1 MKKKYK
7 PEERGPQTVK
17 DSLCEYQKKLVP
29 DGITRFITQ
38 GELDRECMTVEQ
50 SKALLLEK
58 VNSYFHHS

>member
-1 MKKKYK
+1 MKKKYRPK
-7 PEERGPQTVK
+7 EGEPQTAK
-17 DSLCEYQKKLVP
+17 DSLCKYQKKLIP

-38 GELDRECMTVEQ
+38 DELDRECMTVEQ